1 MNKLNHQD
9 KNTCFLSYN
18 VIFHLQSF
26 KHRKIIEHRA
36 PNVHQFIVVKVS
48 VKENEII
55 KLFTAAATFYIF
67 KTIINNSLAFWPIMS
82 TIRCH
87 VRLIITG
94 QMNGILKCLCDE
106 ILSNVFN
113 LIAMQRSL
121 KTTM

>member
-26 KHRKIIEHRA
+26 KHGKIIKHRA

-55 KLFTAAATFYIF
+55 KLFSAAATFCRF
-67 KTIINNSLAFWPIMS
+67 KTTINNSFAFWSIMS

-94 QMNGILKCLCDE
+94 RMSGILKCLCDE
-106 ILSNVFN
+106 SVSNVF
-113 LIAMQRSL
+113 
-121 KTTM
+121 